1 MEFLS
6 RELCQALAISI
17 CSSAYFIVKD
27 FSKERQ
33 SLKRAKSQAKLSKRV
48 TEIENEQNE
57 HIETLHKA
65 SFYDLLLFLWTIL
78 KPIKAFIQMRI
89 NVGILT
95 DEMERQAKRHH
106 EDMGDVLDEIDCL
119 AQLIRAVGDS
129 GEIETQ
135 DNTTRI
141 DLVARDTK
149 SQIEKLTHAVDRL
162 KTILIN
168 ADKLKLRDAINDAEE
183 TAKKLENAEAEKL
196 ELERQLG
203 KVS

>member
-1 MEFLS
+1 
-6 RELCQALAISI
+6 
-17 CSSAYFIVKD
+17 
-27 FSKERQ
+27 
-33 SLKRAKSQAKLSKRV
+33 
-48 TEIENEQNE
+48 
-57 HIETLHKA
+57 
-65 SFYDLLLFLWTIL
+65 
-78 KPIKAFIQMRI
+78 MRI

-106 EDMGDVLDEIDCL
+106 EDIGDVLDEIDCL

-129 GEIETQ
+129 GEMETQ

-141 DLVARDTK
+141 DLVAKDTR

-168 ADKLKLRDAINDAEE
+168 ADKLKLREAINEAEE
-183 TAKKLENAEAEKL
+183 TAKRLEMAEAEKL

-203 KVS
+203 KV

>member
-48 TEIENEQNE
+48 TEIENEHNE